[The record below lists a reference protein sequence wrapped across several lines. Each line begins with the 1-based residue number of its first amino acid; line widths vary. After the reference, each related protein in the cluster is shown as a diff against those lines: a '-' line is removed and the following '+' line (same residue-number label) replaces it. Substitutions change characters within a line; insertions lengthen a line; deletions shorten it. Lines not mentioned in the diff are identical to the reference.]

1 MAVAQLQSDQGFDAL
16 EVWGETGEDKIDAIF
31 VRGDLRPKHG

>member
-1 MAVAQLQSDQGFDAL
+1 MAVTQLQSDQGFDAL
-16 EVWGETGEDKIDAIF
+16 EDKIDAIL